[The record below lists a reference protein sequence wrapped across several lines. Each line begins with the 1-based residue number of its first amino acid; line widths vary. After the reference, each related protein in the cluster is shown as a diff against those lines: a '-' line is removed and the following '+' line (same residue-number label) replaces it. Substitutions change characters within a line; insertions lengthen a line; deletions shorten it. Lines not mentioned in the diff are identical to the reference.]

1 MASEPLSPERLCWR
15 CAPGDLLVTSS
26 DQLEDLTE
34 VIGQERALAAIR
46 LGLGMRQPGYNIFA
60 LGPEGIGKHTLA
72 RRFLEER
79 ATDEPRPFDWC
90 YVSNFANPRA
100 PRLLRL
106 DAGRG
111 AAFRDDMARFVEE
124 VRHALRSAFESE
136 DYQTRRRVLEEEFK
150 ETQDKALEEIAE
162 DAKARGIAL
171 MRTPVGFAFAPV
183 AEGKVVK
190 PEVFQH
196 MAEED
201 RTRIEAD
208 IEDLQKRLQKVLEET
223 PRRAKELRDKVLEL
237 SNQVATFAVG
247 HLVEDLRA
255 GYADMPEVVR
265 FLNAVRDDVVRNVE
279 TIAGA
284 PERPEGQAPGAA
296 PGASPGAAAGA
307 VAGAAEFQD
316 GHPVFRR
323 YRVNLLVDNG
333 ETLHAPVVYE
343 DDPTF
348 DRLRG
353 RIEHRAEMGAL
364 LTDLHMVRPGALHR
378 ANGGYLILDAR
389 KVLTRPMAWDGLKQ
403 ALLSQEIRI
412 EPLAQTMGLVST
424 VSLEPQAAPLK
435 VKVVLV
441 GERMIYYLLAERDP
455 EFARLFKIAADF
467 DERIERSGKNNLL
480 YARLVATLARKEGL
494 KPFDAGAL
502 AKVLQYGA
510 RQAGDSER
518 LSTHLESLADLL
530 READHF
536 AGENGRATVSAAD
549 VQQAGDSRIYRLDR
563 VRERIQEDMRRGTI
577 VVDTEG
583 ATVGQINGLSVLQIG
598 GFAFGKPSRI
608 TARVRLGR
616 GEVVDIEREVELG
629 GPLHSKGVMIL
640 SGFLAAR
647 YATDRPLSLGA
658 SLVFEQSYGGVDGDS
673 ASSAELYALL
683 SAIAEVP
690 IRQGFAVTGS
700 VNQRGEVQAIGGVNE
715 KIEGFFDLCD
725 ARGLSGA
732 QGVLIPHSNVKHLM
746 LHARV
751 VDAVAEGKFHIHAV
765 ETIDEGIEI
774 LTGMP
779 AGQRD
784 AGGAFPEGSINQR
797 VEARLR
803 ELADQRRAY
812 GMPARQEERG

>member
-1 MASEPLSPERLCWR
+1 MASEPLSPDRLCWR
-15 CAPGDLLVTSS
+15 CAPGDLLVASS

-34 VIGQERALAAIR
+34 VIGQERAIAAIR
-46 LGLGMRQPGYNIFA
+46 LGLGMRRPGYNIFA

-79 ATDEPRPFDWC
+79 AKDEPRPFDWC

-100 PRLLRL
+100 PRLLQL
-106 DAGRG
+106 NAGRG
-111 AAFRDDMARFVEE
+111 RAFRDDMARFVEE

-150 ETQDKALEEIAE
+150 EVQDKALEEIAE
-162 DAKARGIAL
+162 DAKARGVAL

-183 AEGKVVK
+183 ADGKVIK

-196 MAEED
+196 MGEED
-201 RTRIEAD
+201 RTRIESD
-208 IEDLQKRLQKVLEET
+208 IEELQKRLQKVLEET

-237 SNQVATFAVG
+237 STQVATFAVG
-247 HLVEDLRA
+247 HLVEDLRK
-255 GYADMPEVVR
+255 GYAEMPEVVR
-265 FLNAVRDDVVRNVE
+265 FLNEMQDDVVRNVE
-279 TIAGA
+279 IIAGA

-296 PGASPGAAAGA
+296 PGAVTGA
-307 VAGAAEFQD
+307 VTGAAEFQD

-323 YRVNLLVDNG
+323 YRVNLLVDHG
-333 ETLHAPVVYE
+333 ETMQAPVVYE
-343 DDPTF
+343 DDPSF

-353 RIEHRAEMGAL
+353 KIEHRAEMGAL

-403 ALLSQEIRI
+403 ALLSQEVRI
-412 EPLAQTMGLVST
+412 EPLAQTMGLIST
-424 VSLEPQAAPLK
+424 VSLEPEAAPLN
-435 VKVVLV
+435 VKIVLV
-441 GERMIYYLLAERDP
+441 GERMIYYLLAEHDP
-455 EFARLFKIAADF
+455 EFARLFKVAADF

-536 AGENGRATVSAAD
+536 AAEEDRATVTAAD

-583 ATVGQINGLSVLQIG
+583 ETVGQINGLSVLQIG

-616 GEVVDIEREVELG
+616 GEVLDIEREVELG

-640 SGFLAAR
+640 SGFLSAR

-725 ARGLSGA
+725 ARGLTGE

-751 VDAVAEGKFHIHAV
+751 VDAVAEGKFRIHAV

-779 AGQRD
+779 AGQRN
-784 AGGAFPEGSINQR
+784 AKGAFPEDTINRR

-812 GMPARQEERG
+812 GMPAGKEERE